1 MTLSPSAPP
10 HLPAD
15 RHFGLLFCAIFFV
28 IAIYGHLKGWQQ
40 TAVTASAAGGSAF
53 GLAALAAPRVLRPLN
68 KAWFWL
74 GQLLGKV
81 VSPIVLGIIFYGLLT
96 PVAVAGRL
104 LGRDELR
111 LKRRPVSSYWVE
123 RQPPGP
129 ESDSFNHQ
137 F

>member
-1 MTLSPSAPP
+1 MSPSAPP
-10 HLPAD
+10 QLPAD
-15 RHFGLLFCAIFFV
+15 RHFGLLLCAV
-28 IAIYGHLKGWQQ
+28 LLAVSIYGHVKGWQQ
-40 TAVTASAAGGSAF
+40 TSVIAWAAGGSAF

-74 GQLLGKV
+74 GHFLGKV
-81 VSPIVLGIIFYGLLT
+81 VSPIVLGIIFFGLLT

-111 LKRRPVSSYWVE
+111 LKRRAVSSYWVE

-129 ESDSFNHQ
+129 ESDSFKHQ

>member
-1 MTLSPSAPP
+1 
-10 HLPAD
+10 
-15 RHFGLLFCAIFFV
+15 
-28 IAIYGHLKGWQQ
+28 LKGWQQ

-53 GLAALAAPRVLRPLN
+53 GLAALAAPRALRPLN